1 MDIMNEIL
9 AHIEANKEAMK
20 AKEGWVVVDDC
31 FNPNIWTPVSSMRTV
46 TKPTGSMM
54 PQSSILPKK
63 HVISG
68 PTLAVMLH
76 LQNTVCAVAVNS
88 N

>member
-31 FNPNIWTPVSSMRTV
+31 FNPNIWTPVFIDENGNEANGFYDAAIFDTAEEACDFWAYVSGDAPF
-46 TKPTGSMM
+46 TKYG
-54 PQSSILPKK
+54 
-63 HVISG
+63 
-68 PTLAVMLH
+68 
-76 LQNTVCAVAVNS
+76 VCRCCEL
-88 N
+88 